1 MERVRQQADGEILLV
16 DNRPAMSLASCR
28 DPLRDS
34 IAVDRLVRDGFQDQQ
49 TELALD
55 EIGLLAG
62 IFVWHD
68 VQCRQNVKVT
78 DFRAR

>member
-1 MERVRQQADGEILLV
+1 
-16 DNRPAMSLASCR
+16 
-28 DPLRDS
+28 
-34 IAVDRLVRDGFQDQQ
+34 VRDGFQDQQ